1 MRTEQPDKRTRL
13 IETATKLAYGRGF
26 RETSL
31 ADIAEAARVPV
42 GNVYYYFKTKEEVAE
57 AVVERRLEE
66 FRAARAEWDRLSSP
80 KERLLAFVGSV
91 QANREQLARG
101 GCPLGGACTGVDRGG
116 GSIAEKYAALFHEAM
131 PLRAEDALL
140 AGCARSCTGRAAL
153 SRRNPQRSSMSPCVG
168 LRSSFGPL
176 GMKRIHESSRST
188 SSRPF
193 KVWRLLRSAPTT
205 ARWWSWRQRDLKTGS
220 GPCDTES
227 SSNHEDR

>member
-1 MRTEQPDKRTRL
+1 MRTAQPDKRTRL

-42 GNVYYYFKTKEEVAE
+42 GNVYYYFKTKEELAE

-101 GCPLGGACTGVDRGG
+101 GCPLGG
-116 GSIAEKYAALFHEAM
+116 
-131 PLRAEDALL
+131 
-140 AGCARSCTGRAAL
+140 CARSCTRRAAL
-153 SRRNPQRSSMSPCVG
+153 SRRNPRRSSMSPCVG
-168 LRSSFGPL
+168 LRSSSGPL
-176 GMKRIHESSRST
+176 AMKRIHENSRSIC
-188 SSRPF
+188 SPPF
-193 KVWRLLRSAPTT
+193 RVWRLLRSAPTT
-205 ARWWSWRQRDLKTGS
+205 ARWW
-220 GPCDTES
+220 
-227 SSNHEDR
+227 